1 MLSASPYAYLNGFN
15 IERDFVE
22 LPSQLME
29 NRVDEKESL
38 WLIAQHYKTWERMP
52 EEILDKLE
60 KLRTFMQW
68 YWVSRQNEL
77 ALVDNYLYTHEVPED
92 ISILDKNILDT
103 VNTYSYFKRGEEYK
117 MYCAFLHI
125 FWWGYEA
132 KYYSYMWAETYAADL
147 FSKIKEA
154 WMFNKEIGLAYRDI
168 VLAAWSEK
176 AAKEIF
182 RDFMWREVSLDALM
196 KQYWLDGE

>member
-1 MLSASPYAYLNGFN
+1 
-15 IERDFVE
+15 
-22 LPSQLME
+22 
-29 NRVDEKESL
+29 
-38 WLIAQHYKTWERMP
+38 MP